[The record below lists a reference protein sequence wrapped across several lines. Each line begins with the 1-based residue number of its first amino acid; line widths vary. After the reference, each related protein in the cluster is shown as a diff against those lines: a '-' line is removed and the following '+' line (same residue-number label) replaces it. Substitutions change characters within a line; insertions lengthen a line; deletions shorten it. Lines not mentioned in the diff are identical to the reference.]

1 MHQLTGFARC
11 RLVHLSLP
19 SRAARRTR
27 FRPHRPAP
35 PTRRVRNV
43 TAPTADP
50 ANPCSECRIRPG
62 RTAIDWQTVTIGRAG
77 RAVPTR

>member
-1 MHQLTGFARC
+1 MHPLTGFAR
-11 RLVHLSLP
+11 RLCHLYCLS
-19 SRAARRTR
+19 ARRGEPR
-27 FRPHRPAP
+27 FRAQRPAP
-35 PTRRVRNV
+35 PTRRVRNR

-50 ANPCSECRIRPG
+50 ANPCSGCRIRPG